1 MNKAELIRKVAEATN
16 QNKGTTKEILE
27 KLLKTLTDSLVAGNN
42 IEIRGFGSFKLKKR
56 KEQRARNPRTGEEV
70 IVPSRFV
77 PTFKPSK
84 RLAELVAKKKS

>member
-27 KLLKTLTDSLVAGNN
+27 NLLETLTDSLVAGNN